1 MRVKHSIP
9 ARASPH
15 HTCPFDLAALGCS
28 AGGYHALLA
37 VLGPLPENFPA
48 SIVVVQHLSREY
60 KSVLPELL
68 RRDLHLVVKHAE
80 HGEPMRTGIVYIA
93 PPDDHL
99 LVGPGIL
106 QLVHTELVHFS
117 RPSIDL
123 LFESVAG
130 VYGARAIGMLLTG
143 GGSDG
148 VEGLRTIKQKGGT
161 TIAQDP
167 AGAEFRTLPA
177 AAVAS
182 HSVDYILPLEE
193 IGPTLMKLCP
203 HRNKRQ

>member
-1 MRVKHSIP
+1 MKPTVA
-9 ARASPH
+9 ARPNSKP
-15 HTCPFDLAALGCS
+15 TCPFDLAALGCS
-28 AGGYHALLA
+28 AGGYHALLS
-37 VLGPLPENFPA
+37 VLGPLPEDFPA
-48 SIVVVQHLSREY
+48 SIVVVQHLAREY
-60 KSVLPELL
+60 KSVLPQLL
-68 RRDLHLVVKHAE
+68 SRDLHLAVKHAE
-80 HGEPMRTGIVYIA
+80 HGEQMRSGTVYIA

-99 LVGPGIL
+99 LIGPGIL

-177 AAVAS
+177 AAVAA
-182 HSVDYILPLEE
+182 HCVDYILPLEQ
-193 IGPTLMKLCP
+193 IGPTLIKLCAETTKLP
-203 HRNKRQ
+203 